1 MASAIFLDTET
12 TTRGDDPQQLQEVI
26 QLAWLDWESQEIHER
41 VFKPKVTARWGALAV
56 HHILPSDLEL
66 ARPASEALACL
77 PAADFWVGHNI
88 DFDWKALT
96 SPPIR
101 RICTLALARSV
112 WPQLDSHSLGA
123 LTYFTKGATEETR
136 NLLRS
141 AHDAK
146 TDVNLCV
153 DLYCL
158 LCDAL
163 RVPSDDFERMFQ
175 LSEEARV
182 PKVMTFGKFKDMPI
196 SAVDRG
202 YANWYRRQS
211 DPDPYVLEA
220 FRRQGLI

>member
-1 MASAIFLDTET
+1 MPTAIFLDTET
-12 TTRGDDPQQLQEVI
+12 TTRGDDPQQPQEVI
-26 QLAWLDWESQEIHER
+26 QLAWLEWEAQTMHSFLFR
-41 VFKPKVTARWGALAV
+41 PKVTARWGALAV
-56 HHILPSDLEL
+56 HHILSEELEL
-66 ARPASEALACL
+66 APPADEAFSKI
-77 PAADFWVGHNI
+77 PAADYWVGHNI

-96 SPPIR
+96 SPPVK

-112 WPQLDSHSLGA
+112 WPQLDSHTLGA
-123 LTYFTKGATEETR
+123 LTYFTQGASPETR
-136 NLLRS
+136 NRLRN
-141 AHDAK
+141 AHDAAA
-146 TDVNLCV
+146 DVNLCV

-163 RVPSDDFERMFQ
+163 KVPADDFAQVFQ

-182 PKVMTFGKFKDMPI
+182 PKVMTFGKFRDMPI